1 MDNLEQLEVGCEEI
15 SAQIRSRMNSVLRA
29 NLYDMNLSLK
39 EKERLTGHKKL
50 LRDHIRLC
58 ALGNKNSKDALIGFI
73 EDGISKIYKPDRN
86 FWNRVWYFSSNN
98 TKTVRYKFEVLL
110 HIYERKYGK
119 DALDMLLQEEEVA
132 ESIAKEQIV
141 SSDCIERIYGRAH
154 EELEEEQMLHILAVR
169 VYENIW
175 GLGPID
181 MLRDMRVDGLSGG
194 VSGQMCVWIF
204 YRGQTLALP
213 FMEIRPEQLERICRV
228 LSRSCDNGQ
237 LSETRGYLVG
247 DMADHARVVIARPP
261 FSEQWIFFIRKFD
274 TAENKDLSA
283 LIIDEGANYP
293 IEMLKYFMKGCQ
305 VTAVTGIQGS
315 GKTTLLSAMIGHIP
329 REYTLRVL
337 EMAFE
342 LHLRDSYPDRNI
354 VTLRET
360 AEIAGQEGLDLLK
373 KTDGNVSII
382 GEVATA
388 KVASWMI
395 ESGMVGT
402 LFTLFTHHAKTVDA
416 LVAALRN
423 CLLREGSFSVE
434 EIAEQQVVDVVR
446 IDVHLHKDRSGHR
459 YIERISEI
467 VPHRDGN
474 RCYSENILLEYR
486 EGRYAIVNLPTE
498 ELTRDMKKWMS
509 AQERREFDEQL
520 SIWALEKERDI

>member
-1 MDNLEQLEVGCEEI
+1 MDNTQELELGCEEI
-15 SAQIRSRMNSVLRA
+15 SSRIRSRMNSILRA
-29 NLYDMNLSLK
+29 NLYDMNLSVK

-50 LRDHIRLC
+50 LRKHIRLC
-58 ALGNKNSKDALIGFI
+58 ALGNRNSKDALISFI

-86 FWNRVWYFSSNN
+86 FWNKVWYFSSNN
-98 TKTVRYKFEVLL
+98 IKTVRYKFEVLL
-110 HIYERKYGK
+110 YIYEKKYGK

-132 ESIAKEQIV
+132 ESVAGEQKV
-141 SSDCIERIYGRAH
+141 SAVSIERIYGRTCEDLDD
-154 EELEEEQMLHILAVR
+154 EEKLHILAVR
-169 VYENIW
+169 IYENIW
-175 GLGPID
+175 GLGSVD
-181 MLRDMRVDGLSGG
+181 MLRDMRIDGLSGG
-194 VSGQMCVWIF
+194 VSGQNCVWIF

-213 FMEIRPEQLERICRV
+213 FMEIKHDELERICRV

-261 FSEQWIFFIRKFD
+261 FSEEWIFFIRKFD
-274 TAENKDLSA
+274 SAENKQLSA
-283 LIIDEGANYP
+283 LLLDEGAKYP
-293 IEMLKYFMKGCQ
+293 IEMLKFFMKGCQ
-305 VTAVTGIQGS
+305 VTAVTGVQGS

-329 REYTLRVL
+329 KEYTLRVL

-423 CLLREGSFSVE
+423 CLLKEGSFSVE

-474 RCYSENILLEYR
+474 RCYSENILLRFE
-486 EGRYAIVNLPTE
+486 EGCYKIVNLPTD
-498 ELTRDMKKWMS
+498 ELVLDMKKWMD
-509 AQERREFDEQL
+509 AEERREFDEQL
-520 SIWALEKERDI
+520 SIWAMEKERTL